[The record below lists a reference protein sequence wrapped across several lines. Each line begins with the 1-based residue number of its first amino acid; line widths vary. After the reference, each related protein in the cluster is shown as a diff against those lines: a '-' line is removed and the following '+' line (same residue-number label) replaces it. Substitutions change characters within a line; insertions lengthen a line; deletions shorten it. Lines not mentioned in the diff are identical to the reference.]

1 MAVIASAAAELSI
14 GRVKARLDY
23 VVDRV
28 VRRVLNEAAPTND
41 RGGLPTNT
49 GTVAVRNFACWFL
62 ALFAVT
68 QFPLYWVQYPDITDF
83 PNHLARIH
91 TLMQLSQSGT
101 LQRYYELRDLQIGT
115 NLAMEVIVPGL
126 ANFMSLML
134 ALKVFA
140 SLSTLLLTTGAVMV
154 GRAITGRFSYL
165 LLGVLLFANNAMFQL
180 GLLNYLFG
188 VGVAFWLLSAWI
200 IAGRPAG
207 ARRLIA
213 FSAGCV
219 VVYLCHLSA
228 LGIYVI
234 GVVGYELS
242 FVRSRGRL
250 LTLFAWRSL
259 LLALMQFVPAATL
272 HVLVSSNSAGSY
284 LPAPSPYTG
293 VGMSI
298 VYKIVLV
305 FLAPGVSVSGYLLG
319 QIAIGLPLV
328 LMLYF
333 SFREGALRLVTTARW
348 MAGLLAIAIALL
360 PPSGFGSNLVDI
372 RLIPACC
379 LLAWCGLEATE
390 RGRWVPRGALAVIA
404 SVVFLISFE
413 TTYEWRMRDGEYGRI
428 RSALGQVPEGS
439 RIAAVTLDQ
448 GEITT
453 LSVSPHAGAWSV
465 IDSSAF
471 LSNFYIWPFQ
481 PFWVAYREPYAA
493 LAGLARTDDPAAAPP
508 AYETLKHLYD
518 YVLVFGGDS
527 AERLHYAPNAEA
539 VYDSASVRLLRTGVP
554 VTPHDASGPI
564 NLVAGGH
571 VMMSVPNFYRLET
584 SRCDLSKCNSF
595 LEEPLDNSGG
605 RLKLPAGPSL
615 GLTLNM
621 DYMRSNIID
630 GFGG

>member
-1 MAVIASAAAELSI
+1 MDMKRPANTSDMSVIAS
-14 GRVKARLDY
+14 D
-23 VVDRV
+23 
-28 VRRVLNEAAPTND
+28 
-41 RGGLPTNT
+41 T
-49 GTVAVRNFACWFL
+49 GTLPSRNFACWFL

-91 TLMQLSQSGT
+91 TLIHLSQSGM

-126 ANFMSLML
+126 ARWMSLAL

-140 SLSTLLLTTGAVMV
+140 SLSTLLLTTGAVIV

-200 IAGRPAG
+200 VAGRL
-207 ARRLIA
+207 RLIA

-242 FVRSRGRL
+242 FVRSRSCL
-250 LTLFAWRSL
+250 PTLFTWRSL
-259 LLALMQFVPAATL
+259 VLTLMQFVPAAIL

-284 LPAPSPYTG
+284 IPAPSPYTG
-293 VGMSI
+293 MGISI
-298 VYKIVLV
+298 VYKMMLV
-305 FLAPGVSVSGYLLG
+305 FLTPGIGVSGYLLA

-328 LMLYF
+328 LALYF
-333 SFREGALRLVTTARW
+333 SFRSGALRLVTPARW
-348 MAGLLAIAIALL
+348 MAGLLAIAIAFL

-390 RGRWVPRGALAVIA
+390 RSRWIPGAALAVIA
-404 SVVFLISFE
+404 SVVFLISLE
-413 TTYEWRMRDGEYGRI
+413 TTYEWGIRDGEYGRV
-428 RSALGQVPEGS
+428 RSALHQVAGGS
-439 RIAAVTLDQ
+439 RIATVTLDH
-448 GEITT
+448 GETT
-453 LSVSPHAGAWSV
+453 ASSISVHAGAWSV
-465 IDSSAF
+465 IDGSAF

-481 PFWVAYREPYAA
+481 PFWVAYRAPYAS
-493 LAGLARTDDPAAAPP
+493 LAALARTDDPAAAPP
-508 AYETLKHLYD
+508 AYETLKNSYD

-527 AERLHYAPNAEA
+527 AARLRYAPNAEA
-539 VYDSASVRLLRTGVP
+539 IYDSRSLRLLRTGAI
-554 VTPHDASGPI
+554 DRSG
-564 NLVAGGH
+564 VAG
-571 VMMSVPNFYRLET
+571 R
-584 SRCDLSKCNSF
+584 
-595 LEEPLDNSGG
+595 
-605 RLKLPAGPSL
+605 
-615 GLTLNM
+615 
-621 DYMRSNIID
+621 
-630 GFGG
+630 

>member
-1 MAVIASAAAELSI
+1 MPVIASACGAVKLCLRRTGIIIDRAIRVLSEASPTNEHGGLSI
-14 GRVKARLDY
+14 Y
-23 VVDRV
+23 
-28 VRRVLNEAAPTND
+28 
-41 RGGLPTNT
+41 T
-49 GTVAVRNFACWFL
+49 GTLAARNFAWWFL

-91 TLMQLSQSGT
+91 TLMHLSQSGT
-101 LQRYYELRDLQIGT
+101 LQRYYELRDMQIGT
-115 NLAMEVIVPGL
+115 NLAMEIIVPGL
-126 ANFMSLML
+126 ASWMSLAL

-200 IAGRPAG
+200 ITGKQAGV
-207 ARRLIA
+207 RRSIA

-234 GVVGYELS
+234 GVIGYELS
-242 FVRSRGRL
+242 LARSWGL
-250 LTLFAWRSL
+250 SAWRSL
-259 LLALMQFVPAATL
+259 FLALIQFVLAAML

-284 LPAPSPYTG
+284 IPAPSPYTG

-305 FLAPGVSVSGYLLG
+305 FLAPGVGVSGYPLG

-328 LMLYF
+328 LVLYF
-333 SFREGALRLVTTARW
+333 SFREGVLRLVTTARW

-372 RLIPACC
+372 RLIPAFC

-390 RGRWVPRGALAVIA
+390 RSRWAPGAALAVIA
-404 SVVFLISFE
+404 SAVFLISFE
-413 TTYEWRMRDGEYGRI
+413 TTYEWEMRDGEYGRV

-439 RIAAVTLDQ
+439 RIATVTLDQ
-448 GEITT
+448 GETT
-453 LSVSPHAGAWSV
+453 ALSISPHAGAWSV
-465 IDSSAF
+465 IDGSAF
-471 LSNFYIWPFQ
+471 LSSFYIWPFQ
-481 PFWVAYREPYAA
+481 PFWIAYREPYAS
-493 LAGLARTDDPAAAPP
+493 LAELARTDDPAAAPP
-508 AYETLKHLYD
+508 AFETLKNQYD

-527 AERLHYAPNAEA
+527 AARLRYAPNADA
-539 VYDSASVRLLRTGVP
+539 VYDSRSLWLLQTG
-554 VTPHDASGPI
+554 
-564 NLVAGGH
+564 
-571 VMMSVPNFYRLET
+571 
-584 SRCDLSKCNSF
+584 LSHQ
-595 LEEPLDNSGG
+595 
-605 RLKLPAGPSL
+605 
-615 GLTLNM
+615 
-621 DYMRSNIID
+621 SNQR
-630 GFGG
+630 

>member
-1 MAVIASAAAELSI
+1 MPVIASACGA
-14 GRVKARLDY
+14 VKLCLCRTGIII
-23 VVDRV
+23 DRAI
-28 VRRVLNEAAPTND
+28 RVLSEASPTND
-41 RGGLPTNT
+41 HGGLSIRT
-49 GTVAVRNFACWFL
+49 GTLAARNFAWWFL

-91 TLMQLSQSGT
+91 TLMHLSQSGT
-101 LQRYYELRDLQIGT
+101 LQRYYELRDMQIGT
-115 NLAMEVIVPGL
+115 NLAMEIIVPGL
-126 ANFMSLML
+126 ASWMSLAL

-154 GRAITGRFSYL
+154 GRAITGRFGYL

-200 IAGRPAG
+200 IAGRPSG
-207 ARRLIA
+207 VGRLIA

-219 VVYLCHLSA
+219 VLYLCHLSA
-228 LGIYVI
+228 LGIYGI

-242 FVRSRGRL
+242 LARSRGRL
-250 LTLFAWRSL
+250 STLFAWRSL
-259 LLALMQFVPAATL
+259 LLALTQFVPAAML

-284 LPAPSPYTG
+284 IPAPSPYTG
-293 VGMSI
+293 IGMSI

-305 FLAPGVSVSGYLLG
+305 FLAPGVGISGYPLG
-319 QIAIGLPLV
+319 QIVIGLPLV

-390 RGRWVPRGALAVIA
+390 RGRWVPRAALAVIA

-413 TTYEWRMRDGEYGRI
+413 TTYEWGMRDGEYGRV

-439 RIAAVTLDQ
+439 RIATVTLDQ
-448 GEITT
+448 EITT
-453 LSVSPHAGAWSV
+453 LSVSSHAGAWSV

-493 LAGLARTDDPAAAPP
+493 LAELARTDDPAAAPP

-527 AERLHYAPNAEA
+527 AARLHYAPNAEA
-539 VYDSASVRLLRTGVP
+539 VYDSRSLRLLRTG
-554 VTPHDASGPI
+554 
-564 NLVAGGH
+564 
-571 VMMSVPNFYRLET
+571 
-584 SRCDLSKCNSF
+584 SK
-595 LEEPLDNSGG
+595 DRSGG
-605 RLKLPAGPSL
+605 AGQ
-615 GLTLNM
+615 
-621 DYMRSNIID
+621 
-630 GFGG
+630 